1 MKLTL
6 RQLTEVIVVGRG
18 TCWISRNREHV
29 AKPTISGA
37 KRFAFNSNF
46 GDLAVKYE
54 DQYLGER
61 SFLGQ
66 ELVREDDN
74 PVWGMVYHGTVFD
87 FGDTAE
93 DFLKQVL
100 RTEVD
105 RARLGEGF
113 SVERGSL
120 VYQSQS
126 LLNQGNLTF
135 VIKETIRSG
144 NVHLY
149 MATLAAGP
157 IG

>member
-1 MKLTL
+1 MQLTL
-6 RQLTEVIVVGRG
+6 RQLTEMIVVGRG
-18 TCWISRNREHV
+18 ACWISRNREHV
-29 AKPTISGA
+29 AEPTIPGA
-37 KRFAFNSNF
+37 KRFAFNSSF
-46 GDLAVKYE
+46 GDLSVKYE

-66 ELVREDDN
+66 ELVREEGD
-74 PVWGMVYHGTVFD
+74 PVWGMVYNGTVFD
-87 FGDTAE
+87 QQDAAE
-93 DFLKQVL
+93 EFLKQVL
-100 RTEVD
+100 RTEID
-105 RARLGEGF
+105 RARLGEEF

-120 VYQSQS
+120 IYQSQT